1 MLKESVIPYEED
13 INCPDLT
20 AVIRLLIRI
29 LSVLMI
35 IKHLKQELRI
45 KELLRCIRLKHLFYN
60 IIILLFLQP
69 YTNRNWE
76 SQFLLFS
83 CFAAENI
90 LKLLKR
96 LVISAGIKVKA
107 EYWHSYED
115 MNAVISSSI
124 LGEEHRP

>member
-1 MLKESVIPYEED
+1 MNRFSMLKESVIPYEED

-20 AVIRLLIRI
+20 AGICLLIRI
-29 LSVLMI
+29 LSILMI

-76 SQFLLFS
+76 SQFLLLRCLTGVS
-83 CFAAENI
+83 I
-90 LKLLKR
+90 PLMLL
-96 LVISAGIKVKA
+96 IS
-107 EYWHSYED
+107 
-115 MNAVISSSI
+115 
-124 LGEEHRP
+124 